1 MREVM
6 IDQARR
12 VAAERYPDASAVVLA
27 GSVAAGR
34 ARAGS
39 DLDLAV
45 LLPDGRETHRET
57 LRHEGRVVEVFAHT
71 RAGLAELRAFDA
83 ASRRGVVQQLYATG
97 LVLLDRDGHAARI
110 VADCRAELLTG
121 PPPLGAEQR
130 ENLRYALTDLL
141 DDLGD
146 APDRLEA
153 LAIGAEVLRA
163 AADLLSDHH
172 RAWTGTG
179 KWFPRRLLAT
189 APDLGGRLLEAHRAL
204 GESGDPTAL
213 GAAAT
218 AVLDLVG
225 GPLSAGYHRGWPPAA
240 RAATPGGGPKLSSA
254 P

>member
-1 MREVM
+1 MREM
-6 IDQARR
+6 LIEQARR
-12 VAAERYPDASAVVLA
+12 LVAELHPDASAVVLA

-45 LLPDGRETHRET
+45 LLPDGRDTHRAT
-57 LRHEGRVVEVFAHT
+57 LRHEGRIAEVFAHT
-71 RAGLAELRAFDA
+71 RAGLDELRAFDA

-110 VADCRAELLTG
+110 VEDCRAELRAG
-121 PPPLGAEQR
+121 PPPLTAEQR

-141 DDLGD
+141 DDLRD

-153 LAIGAEVLRA
+153 LAVGADTLRS

-179 KWFPRRLLAT
+179 KWFPRRLLA
-189 APDLGGRLLEAHRAL
+189 ADPDLGRDLLEAHRAL
-204 GESGDPTAL
+204 SETGDPAALLTA
-213 GAAAT
+213 AE
-218 AVLDLVG
+218 AVLALAG
-225 GPLSAGYHRGWPPAA
+225 GPLSAGYHRSWPPAA
-240 RAATPGGGPKLSSA
+240 PASGAAAPGR
-254 P
+254 

>member
-1 MREVM
+1 MREAL

-12 VAAERYPDASAVVLA
+12 LVAELHPDASAVVLA

-45 LLPDGRETHRET
+45 LLPDGRSTHRET
-57 LRHEGRVVEVFAHT
+57 LRHEGRVAEVFAHT
-71 RAGLAELRAFDA
+71 RAGLDELRAFDA

-110 VADCRAELLTG
+110 AEECRAELLAG
-121 PPPLGAEQR
+121 PPPLPAEQR

-141 DDLGD
+141 DDLAD

-153 LAIGAEVLRA
+153 LAVGAEVLRA

-179 KWFPRRLLAT
+179 KWFPRRLLA
-189 APDLGGRLLEAHRAL
+189 ADPDLGARLLAAHRTL
-204 GESGDPTAL
+204 GETGDPAAL
-213 GAAAT
+213 LAAAGAALAL
-218 AVLDLVG
+218 AG
-225 GPLSAGYHRGWPPAA
+225 GPLSAGYRRDWPPAA
-240 RAATPGGGPKLSSA
+240 DGKR
-254 P
+254 

>member
-1 MREVM
+1 ML

-12 VAAERYPDASAVVLA
+12 LVAELHPDASAVVLA

-45 LLPDGRETHRET
+45 LLPDGRDTRRET

-71 RAGLAELRAFDA
+71 RSGLDELRAFDA

-97 LVLLDRDGHAARI
+97 LILLDRDGHAARI
-110 VADCRAELLTG
+110 AEDCRAELLAG
-121 PPPLGAEQR
+121 PAPLTAEQR

-141 DDLGD
+141 DDLRD

-153 LAIGAEVLRA
+153 LAVGTEVLRS

-179 KWFPRRLLAT
+179 KWFPRRLLTA
-189 APDLGGRLLEAHRAL
+189 APDLGARLLEAHRVLCEDGGPADL
-204 GESGDPTAL
+204 LS
-213 GAAAT
+213 AAGT
-218 AVLDLVG
+218 VLDLVG
-225 GPLSAGYHRGWPPAA
+225 GPLSAGYHRGWPPVGAE
-240 RAATPGGGPKLSSA
+240 R
-254 P
+254 